1 VAASAFLVE
10 GPHAVG
16 EVLGGGHPVRELFVT
31 DAAADRDVGLM
42 RVAAERGIALRVLT
56 ERVMARLGDTVTP
69 QGVVAVVELPNADL
83 DGLLAGSPR
92 LLALLDAVAD
102 PGNAGTVIRTA
113 DALGAD
119 GIVLTPGSVDV
130 YAGKVVRSAAGSL
143 LHLPVVPGVEPT
155 GLLARIR
162 AAGLSVLATAV
173 DGDDS
178 LDELIGS
185 DVLERP
191 TAWLFGNEAH
201 GVRAELL
208 AAADRRVRVPL
219 RGRAESLNLAATAA
233 ICLHASSRAQHR
245 DIAHNPAL

>member
-1 VAASAFLVE
+1 MAASLFLVE

-16 EVLGGGHPVRELFVT
+16 EVLAGGHPVRELFVT
-31 DAAADRDVGLM
+31 DAAADRDVALM

-69 QGVVAVVELPNADL
+69 QGVVAVVELPSGDL
-83 DGLLAGSPR
+83 EGVLAGSPR

-102 PGNAGTVIRTA
+102 PGNVGTVIRTA

-119 GIVLTPGSVDV
+119 GVVLTVGSVDV

-143 LHLPVVPGVEPT
+143 LHLPVVPGVAPT
-155 GLLARIR
+155 EAFDRIQ
-162 AAGLSVLATAV
+162 AAGLTVMATAA
-173 DGDDS
+173 DGEDS
-178 LDELIGS
+178 LDDLIGT
-185 DVLERP
+185 DLLNRP

-201 GVRAELL
+201 GVRPELL

-219 RGRAESLNLAATAA
+219 WGRAESLNLAATAA
-233 ICLHASSRAQHR
+233 ICLHSSARAQHR